1 MCWREVFT
9 QMHLVLFCEV
19 NPRALTVSNKRMN
32 YLWGFAGCSQSVP
45 GAYLG
50 GLIFVRTDYASIIIA
65 HELH

>member
-1 MCWREVFT
+1 
-9 QMHLVLFCEV
+9 MH
-19 NPRALTVSNKRMN
+19 TVSNKRMN